1 MVRLTTIQSPQVM
14 SEWQHDFQD
23 SCMNP
28 PKIEE
33 IETEDGKRWRVIYAG
48 MVKDHKQQWQAVR
61 HYNEACE
68 VYGQQLGL
76 RRWLDK

>member
-1 MVRLTTIQSPQVM
+1 M

-28 PKIEE
+28 PKILQ
-33 IETEDGKRWRVIYAG
+33 IETENGTRWRVIYAG
-48 MVKDHKQQWQAVR
+48 MVKDHELEWKAAR
-61 HYNEACE
+61 HYHEACE

-76 RRWLDK
+76 KRWLQE

>member
-1 MVRLTTIQSPQVM
+1 
-14 SEWQHDFQD
+14 
-23 SCMNP
+23 MNP

-33 IETEDGKRWRVIYAG
+33 IETENGKRWRVIYAG
-48 MVKDHKQQWQAVR
+48 MVKDHRQEWQAQR

-76 RRWLDK
+76 RRWLEK

>member
-1 MVRLTTIQSPQVM
+1 MEV
-14 SEWQHDFQD
+14 QHDFQD

-33 IETEDGKRWRVIYAG
+33 IETEKGKRWRVMYAG
-48 MVKDHKQQWQAVR
+48 MVKDHEEAWRAER
-61 HYNEACE
+61 HYGEACE

-76 RRWLDK
+76 RRWLHQ

>member
-1 MVRLTTIQSPQVM
+1 M
-14 SEWQHDFQD
+14 SDVQHDFYD

-33 IETEDGKRWRVIYAG
+33 IETAQGLRYRVIYAG
-48 MVKDHKQQWQAVR
+48 MVKDHEEAWRAER

-68 VYGQQLGL
+68 VYGQQIGL
-76 RRWLDK
+76 RRWLEK